1 MVLGTM
7 AVEMDNSTTSD
18 EASPSTINPI
28 STFPTFETTVEI
40 LDKFVTWKI
49 HEYCE
54 GKLINDH
61 DLFAMLKLHHEKL
74 KTFTKNSRMAKF
86 PKH

>member
-1 MVLGTM
+1 M
-7 AVEMDNSTTSD
+7 ATEMDNSIYGD
-18 EASPSTINPI
+18 EASPTTINPV
-28 STFPTFETTVEI
+28 STFPTFETTMEI
-40 LDKFVTWKI
+40 LDKLLTWKI

-61 DLFAMLKLHHEKL
+61 NLFAMLKLNYEKL
-74 KTFTKNSRMAKF
+74 RTFTKNFRMAKF

>member
-1 MVLGTM
+1 L
-7 AVEMDNSTTSD
+7 
-18 EASPSTINPI
+18 
-28 STFPTFETTVEI
+28 
-40 LDKFVTWKI
+40 LTWKI

-61 DLFAMLKLHHEKL
+61 NLFAMLKLNYEKL
-74 KTFTKNSRMAKF
+74 RTFTKNFRMAKF